1 MEIKRGNRRNRPSFF
16 IIKNLKVPQ
25 PVEAVGHARIT
36 HTVTYLLQGIQ
47 EPTRLVHFPH
57 TSGLNDYAKQP
68 NVAHSPRFGLQPSR
82 SIIDNEK
89 AFGMLLGQAN
99 TAGFAW
105 IDAGMEGAPTCYL
118 DTRFM
123 QPCLGYIISCRP
135 LKGPASHSSCRT
147 ADVIQASP
155 SNCWSSSSSPS
166 RESAISGS
174 ASATTKCRSRP
185 IPYHRHEEH
194 ARYPHG

>member
-1 MEIKRGNRRNRPSFF
+1 MRTLLYGELLPLARRTQAGTCFSPLKRFRQAVRWDNWLARSAKVTASAVNAAYVMEIKRGNRRNRPSFF

-47 EPTRLVHFPH
+47 ERTRLVQFPH
-57 TSGLNDYAKQP
+57 TSRLNDSAKQP

-99 TAGFAW
+99 TAGFPW
-105 IDAGMEGAPTCYL
+105 INAGMDGAPVHYL

-123 QPCLGYIISCRP
+123 QPFSKRMRNGCLS
-135 LKGPASHSSCRT
+135 LKGAC
-147 ADVIQASP
+147 VQ
-155 SNCWSSSSSPS
+155 
-166 RESAISGS
+166 
-174 ASATTKCRSRP
+174 
-185 IPYHRHEEH
+185 
-194 ARYPHG
+194 

>member
-1 MEIKRGNRRNRPSFF
+1 MRTLLYGELLPLARRTQAGTCFSPLKRFRQAVRKDNWLARSAKVTASAVNAAYVMEIKRGNRRNRPSFF

-47 EPTRLVHFPH
+47 ERTRLVQFPH
-57 TSGLNDYAKQP
+57 
-68 NVAHSPRFGLQPSR
+68 
-82 SIIDNEK
+82 
-89 AFGMLLGQAN
+89 

-123 QPCLGYIISCRP
+123 QPCSGYIISVCP
-135 LKGPASHSSCRT
+135 
-147 ADVIQASP
+147 
-155 SNCWSSSSSPS
+155 
-166 RESAISGS
+166 
-174 ASATTKCRSRP
+174 
-185 IPYHRHEEH
+185 
-194 ARYPHG
+194 